1 MRPANSLANGVVGRA
16 AATRTALWALTG
28 VLLGYLAVIAAWPQ
42 LRERMPTGI
51 RWFGAPN
58 SAVTIGIVVTV
69 MILLGLTLARR
80 SPGRRSDAPVAIVA
94 ALAVG
99 TAVLGI
105 ASYWRCQDDQ
115 HPDVFTPL
123 LWTAALVKGGDPA
136 RSLSGGSCPS
146 PMPVAL
152 NIAQISALAALFM
165 SIVGVAMALFRSR
178 FDRLRVRLARS
189 VTVVVGLD
197 EDSLPLVRAVAHTVR
212 RGRVPVVITD
222 NDDSDL
228 AALARAAGARVLAVA
243 VDQPEPLVA
252 LPLWH
257 KIDRLYL
264 LGPDPSTN
272 LLRLRWITAHGGDER
287 QRIPLIVRIDDP
299 WQAAAWRAQHFG
311 GAHNRWAADTVG
323 IYEVTARRLLDR
335 ILTGARV
342 QRLLVCG
349 SSQLTTALCADML
362 TRRLEL
368 EYRGRGHLP
377 DLYVVT
383 GDAIQHQRDYEFTCD
398 QLGHPDR
405 ASDVIAVDADPTFDT
420 VSELIAGGD
429 PTTTAL
435 VFVDS
440 AEHTSTATRI
450 AARLPDTV
458 IHVHNPLADATQ
470 ERVAVVGRLYTY
482 RLSLDLPGGQAHD
495 AWERAAALIHDR
507 YVGDAGTGAT
517 AVPWNRLDEF
527 YRESNRRQVRNALWI
542 VEKIGGHTW
551 NCWGHPFDGVTPAE
565 LKGRPPAEQLRRL
578 GFDRPTAEAMA
589 RAEHEDWCR
598 YYRGHGWRFGT
609 RRDDRTKVHD
619 KLIDWSQVSSEPAL
633 LDDALRSL
641 AATLITLR
649 ELGYRSLPAPAAG
662 WAPYRRTGAVLAEQR
677 PAGWTWTA
685 PDGSTLTAQAGDWEV
700 REESGGAPWS
710 VRDDIFHAT
719 HRHLGGRR
727 WRRTGTVL
735 ARPARDGEAVETLEG
750 SITAPGQSWL
760 VQGDHGDVWA
770 VPGDEF
776 RRRYEPVT
784 QDRSNAA
791 GK

>member
-1 MRPANSLANGVVGRA
+1 MAAANSLVNGVLRPRVG
-16 AATRTALWALTG
+16 LSVLTG
-28 VLLGYLAVIAAWPQ
+28 IMLGYLAVVAAWPGV
-42 LRERMPTGI
+42 REMLPSAV

-69 MILLGLTLARR
+69 MILLGLTLTRR
-80 SPGRRSDAPVAIVA
+80 SPGRRSDAPVTIVA

-99 TAVLGI
+99 TAILGI

-136 RSLSGGSCPS
+136 RSLGAGSCPS

-165 SIVGVAMALFRSR
+165 SIIGVAMALFRSR

-189 VTVVVGLD
+189 VTVVLGLD
-197 EDSLPLVRAVAHTVR
+197 EDSLPLVRAVANTVR
-212 RGRVPVVITD
+212 RGRVPVVVTD
-222 NDDSDL
+222 NDDGDL
-228 AALARAAGARVLAVA
+228 AILARAAGARVLTVA
-243 VDQPEPLVA
+243 VNQPEPLVA
-252 LPLWH
+252 LPLWN
-257 KIDRLYL
+257 KLDRLYL

-335 ILTGARV
+335 ILAGGRV
-342 QRLLVCG
+342 ERLLVCG

-362 TRRLEL
+362 TRQLEL
-368 EYRGRGHLP
+368 DYSGHGRLPELHL
-377 DLYVVT
+377 VT
-383 GDAIQHQRDYEFTCD
+383 SDAIEHRRDYEFTCD

-405 ASDVIAVDADPTFDT
+405 ASDVIAVDADPTLD
-420 VSELIAGGD
+420 ELIELITDGH

-435 VFVDS
+435 VFVDGGG
-440 AEHTSTATRI
+440 ETSTATRI

-458 IHVHNPLADATQ
+458 VHVHDPLADAIQ

-495 AWERAAALIHDR
+495 AWERAAALIHGR
-507 YVGDAGTGAT
+507 YVAEVGSGTT

-551 NCWGHPFDGVTPAE
+551 NCWGYPFDGVTTVE
-565 LKGRPPAEQLRRL
+565 LRGLPPAEQLRRL
-578 GFDRPTAEAMA
+578 GFDQRTAEAMA

-598 YYRGHGWRFGT
+598 YYRGHGWRYGA
-609 RRDDRTKVHD
+609 RRDESSKVHD
-619 KLIDWSQVSSEPAL
+619 KLIEWSQIASEPAL

-641 AATLITLR
+641 AATLTTLR
-649 ELGYRSLPAPAAG
+649 ELGYRSRPAPAPG

-677 PAGWTWTA
+677 PIAWTWTA
-685 PDGSTLTAQAGDWEV
+685 HDGSTMTAQAGDWEV
-700 REESGGAPWS
+700 REESGGAAWS

-735 ARPARDGEAVETLEG
+735 ARPARAGETVDTLEG
-750 SITAPGQSWL
+750 SINAPDQSWI

-770 VPGDEF
+770 VRDDEF

-784 QDRSNAA
+784 QDRSNTT